1 MADEVSIDI
10 EYVAHLARV
19 SLSDEEKSR
28 FSNQIQDVLEHFK
41 KLQQV
46 DVEGVQ
52 PIAHPFDL
60 TNVWREDVPGELW
73 DPATALA
80 NAPAQRDGQIVVPKV
95 VEDA

>member
-1 MADEVSIDI
+1 MADDVSMDI
-10 EYVAHLARV
+10 EYVAHIARV

-28 FSNQIQDVLEHFK
+28 FASQLKDVLEHFK

-46 DVEGVQ
+46 DVDGVE

-60 TNVWREDVPGELW
+60 NNVWREDDPGETW
-73 DPATALA
+73 GPDIALK
-80 NAPAQRDGQIVVPKV
+80 NAPAQRDGQVVVPKV